1 VTAAPLLQ
9 VGGLI
14 KPHRGYLLSMWQTV
28 SKTLWWWLVAK
39 SGRVRA
45 TLGVLSMSTT
55 SNHPLSLTSY
65 SNYVLLSASVNRCKL
80 PKWHEPFT
88 RKSNVFPKGCDMKS
102 SRGWFWT
109 RLSSP
114 EERGDV
120 DLLTDVSGKR
130 VISNFCLLYAGSIFF
145 WKAKEFLPYHKRR
158 WKQHVPPKRW

>member
-1 VTAAPLLQ
+1 MTVAPLLQ

-28 SKTLWWWLVAK
+28 SKTIWWWMVAK

-45 TLGVLSMSTT
+45 TLGVLSMSNTR
-55 SNHPLSLTSY
+55 NHPLSLTSY
-65 SNYVLLSASVNRCKL
+65 SNYALLCASLHRWKP
-80 PKWHEPFT
+80 PKWHELFT
-88 RKSNVFPKGCDMKS
+88 WKLNVFPKGCDMRS

-130 VISNFCLLYAGSIFF
+130 VISNFCPWYVGSILFR
-145 WKAKEFLPYHKRR
+145 KVKEFLPDYKRR
-158 WKQHVPPKRW
+158 WKQHAPP